1 MSDVEVLVIGGG
13 PAACTAAIEAARTGK
28 RVAIVMEERVGGR
41 ATFASMVPSKV
52 FLHAAER
59 RRHRGE
65 LQQGLADEA
74 AMTAIH
80 HEVQSFSARV
90 SSRWSDRLEDVGV
103 RRIEGVAKF
112 NSTHQASVARTGK
125 EPLTLDFVSAIIAT
139 GSVPFFPESEGFFG
153 PELKGPDGVHILTPR
168 HLSTLTSLPKTM
180 LVVGGGVTG
189 AEMVHAFTSLGVEV
203 SWMMDDLGILPR
215 FDRELASSL
224 GDVLMERGA
233 KLIHGKRV
241 MSVIKQGGGVQARLD
256 GGRTY
261 EAERAFVAIGRTPD
275 TSRLGLELA
284 GVEVHPRGSI
294 PVDALG
300 RTNVPH
306 IYAVGDATGASFT
319 TTKSCAEAYA
329 AARSA
334 TGQDVREPVREAW
347 IEAVFTDPEVAR
359 VGMTPEEGA
368 RRGRSFEVCAVGF
381 DASLRGML
389 DGAGT
394 DKHARGILKVVFGD
408 DGTVLGGIAIGR
420 GAVEALT
427 PVATALHLGAK
438 REQLRGL
445 FLASPSLSEMGLE
458 AFR

>member
-1 MSDVEVLVIGGG
+1 MSDVEVLILGGG
-13 PAACTAAIEAARTGK
+13 PAGCTAAIEAARTGK
-28 RVAIVMEERVGGR
+28 RVAIVMEERAGGR
-41 ATFASMVPSKV
+41 AAFASMVPSKV

-59 RRHRGE
+59 RRHRDE
-65 LQQGLADEA
+65 LKRGLADEA
-74 AMTAIH
+74 EMTAIH
-80 HEVQSFSARV
+80 HEVQSFSSRV
-90 SSRWSDRLEDVGV
+90 SSRWSERLEDAGV
-103 RRIEGVAKF
+103 RRIEGMATFTSPHEV
-112 NSTHQASVARTGK
+112 SVARVGK
-125 EPLTLDFVSAIIAT
+125 EPLALRFASAIIAT
-139 GSVPFFPESEGFFG
+139 GSVPFFPPGFFG

-189 AEMVHAFTSLGVEV
+189 AEIVHAFTSLGVEV

-233 KLIHGKRV
+233 KLIHGKGVVSV
-241 MSVIKQGGGVQARLD
+241 MKQGGGVQARLE

-275 TSRLGLELA
+275 TSRLGLEHA
-284 GVEVHPRGSI
+284 GVEVHARGSI

-300 RTNVPH
+300 HTNVPH
-306 IYAVGDATGASFT
+306 IYAVGDAAGAPFT
-319 TTKSCAEAYA
+319 TTKACAEAYA

-334 TGQDVREPVREAW
+334 TGQNVIAPGRDAW
-347 IEAVFTDPEVAR
+347 IEAVFTDPEIAR
-359 VGMTPEEGA
+359 VGLTPEEGA
-368 RRGRSFEVCAVGF
+368 RRGQSFEVCSVGF
-381 DASLRGML
+381 DGALRGML

-394 DKHARGILKVVFGD
+394 DKHARGIVKVVFGD
-408 DGTVLGGIAIGR
+408 DGSVLGGIAIGR
-420 GAVEALT
+420 GAVEELT
-427 PVATALHLGAK
+427 PVATAIHLGAK
-438 REQLRGL
+438 RELLRGL